1 MKVKQKNYYQA
12 KKEKLL
18 KRLQRYYRNLTEKE
32 KKIIK
37 NEKKEKEIML
47 TLEIKML
54 HMHGERRKKWW
65 KNNYY
70 QRKYLFN
77 HLING
82 IEELTNVC
90 LSK

>member
-1 MKVKQKNYYQA
+1 
-12 KKEKLL
+12 
-18 KRLQRYYRNLTEKE
+18 
-32 KKIIK
+32 
-37 NEKKEKEIML
+37 ML